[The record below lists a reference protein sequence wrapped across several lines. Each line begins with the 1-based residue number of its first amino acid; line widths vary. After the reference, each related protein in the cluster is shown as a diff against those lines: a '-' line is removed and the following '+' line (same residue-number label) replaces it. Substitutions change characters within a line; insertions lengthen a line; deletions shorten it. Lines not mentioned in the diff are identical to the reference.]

1 MTDFGRRAGDMK
13 KSVYDTNGDGVVDNS
28 ELLEGSSKA
37 AVQTHTPASHTHL
50 EVDVTDLDHD
60 AQKVKGVIINDAA
73 KADQKVL
80 AYDSGTDRIV
90 YITPAASGA
99 ALQSIQRGT
108 ILLEGTDLSGTAAIS
123 SVDVDKSFIIH
134 LGQSQEAGDT
144 GVGFT
149 KLFCCLEIVNSTTI
163 RAWRK
168 AASAG
173 VTPLVSFIVVEFA
186 TGINSIQRGIN
197 QPTGVGDTL
206 ITVTAVDVAKSFLI
220 ASQNTGSS
228 NTEHFMSIKITNSTM
243 LTLRMMAG
251 GASNPEFS
259 WELVEFE

>member
-1 MTDFGRRAGDMK
+1 MTDFGRGAGDMK
-13 KSVYDTNGDGVVDNS
+13 KSVYDTDGDGVVDNS

-37 AVQTHTPASHTHL
+37 AVQTHTPASHGHG
-50 EVDVTDLDHD
+50 VADISGIVHD
-60 AQKVKGVIINDAA
+60 ASKIAGVVINDAA

-99 ALQSIQRGT
+99 ALQSIQTGT
-108 ILLEGTDLSGTAAIS
+108 ILLESTDLSGTAAIS
-123 SVDVDKSFIIH
+123 SVDVAKSFVIH

-144 GVGFT
+144 GGEFN
-149 KLFCCLEIVNSTTI
+149 KLLCCLEIVNSTTV

-168 AASAG
+168 AATAG

-197 QPTGVGDTL
+197 GPTGVGDT
-206 ITVTAVDVAKSFLI
+206 TVAVTAVDVAKSFLI
-220 ASQNTGSS
+220 ASQNTGSA
-228 NTEHFMSIKITNSTM
+228 NIEHFMSIKITNSTT
-243 LTLRMMAG
+243 LTIRMTAG
-251 GASNPEFS
+251 GAASPEFS

>member
-37 AVQTHTPASHTHL
+37 AVQTHTPASHGHG
-50 EVDVTDLDHD
+50 VADISGIVHD
-60 AQKVKGVIINDAA
+60 ASKIAGVVINDAA

-99 ALQSIQRGT
+99 ALQSIQSGT
-108 ILLEGTDLSGTAAIS
+108 ILLEGTDLSVTAAIS
-123 SVDVDKSFIIH
+123 SVDVAKSFIIH
-134 LGQSQEAGDT
+134 LGQTQET
-144 GVGFT
+144 GANGPVVA
-149 KLFCCLEIVNSTTI
+149 KVLCYLEIVNATTI
-163 RAWRK
+163 RAVRK
-168 AASAG
+168 LATAD
-173 VTPLVSFIVVEFA
+173 VTSLVSFIVVEFA

-197 QPTGVGDTL
+197 EPTGVGDTL
-206 ITVTAVDVAKSFLI
+206 ITVTAVDVAKSFLT
-220 ASQNTGSS
+220 ASQNSGSGHS
-228 NTEHFMSIKITNSTM
+228 KHFMSIKITNSTT
-243 LTLRMMAG
+243 LALRMMAG
-251 GASNPEFS
+251 GALNPKLS